1 MNTPLV
7 SVLILNYR
15 TPQVAVTCVQQLQ
28 KQSTIDQIEIIV
40 IDNHSLDDSIG
51 VLRNQLSEYA
61 NVRVIETPNNDGFGY
76 GYNTGAKYAHGEY
89 LLFNNPAKRLPID
102 GVEKLVNK
110 MESDESIGILAPKLM
125 HGDGTQRSSAR
136 AFPNAFDVVIKRS
149 FLKHIFPN
157 RYNRYL
163 QLDFDSNLERDVEW
177 VIGGS
182 FIIRRDLFE
191 IVGRFDERFFLFF
204 EDTDLCQKVQR
215 EGKRIVYF
223 PEVVAS
229 DRKRRLSDMP
239 LFRLPFNQ
247 IGRAHMKSAVQYFW
261 KWKGLR
267 L

>member
-1 MNTPLV
+1 
-7 SVLILNYR
+7 
-15 TPQVAVTCVQQLQ
+15 
-28 KQSTIDQIEIIV
+28 
-40 IDNHSLDDSIG
+40 
-51 VLRNQLSEYA
+51 
-61 NVRVIETPNNDGFGY
+61 
-76 GYNTGAKYAHGEY
+76 
-89 LLFNNPAKRLPID
+89 
-102 GVEKLVNK
+102 
-110 MESDESIGILAPKLM
+110 
-125 HGDGTQRSSAR
+125 
-136 AFPNAFDVVIKRS
+136 
-149 FLKHIFPN
+149 
-157 RYNRYL
+157 
-163 QLDFDSNLERDVEW
+163 
-177 VIGGS
+177 
-182 FIIRRDLFE
+182 IIRRDLFE